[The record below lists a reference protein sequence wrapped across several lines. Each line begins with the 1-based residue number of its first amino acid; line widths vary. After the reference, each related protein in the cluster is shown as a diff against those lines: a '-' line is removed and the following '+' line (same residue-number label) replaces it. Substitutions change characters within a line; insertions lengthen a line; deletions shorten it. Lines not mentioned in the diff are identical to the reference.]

1 MLKEATISERKIV
14 NAFIELLEESS
25 LEQISI
31 TDIIKK
37 ANLSRPIKNMIIAT
51 AKNIIRT
58 ITVLSCKNVLVILST
73 EAPHRPI
80 AVTPVPTVN
89 IEIRLTIHQSI
100 APNA

>member
-1 MLKEATISERKIV
+1 MIFEIRPPLAARVPLIIV
-14 NAFIELLEESS
+14 LPSNLYDVVRTE
-25 LEQISI
+25 
-31 TDIIKK
+31 

-51 AKNIIRT
+51 AKNNIRT

-73 EAPHRPI
+73 EAAQRPI

-89 IEIRLTIHQSI
+89 IDIRLTAHQSI

>member
-1 MLKEATISERKIV
+1 MIFEIRPLLAARVPLIIV
-14 NAFIELLEESS
+14 LPSNLYDVVRTE
-25 LEQISI
+25 
-31 TDIIKK
+31 

-80 AVTPVPTVN
+80 AVMPVPTVN
-89 IEIRLTIHQSI
+89 IEIRLTTHQSI

>member
-1 MLKEATISERKIV
+1 MIFEIRPPLTARVPLIIV
-14 NAFIELLEESS
+14 LPSNLYDVVRTE
-25 LEQISI
+25 
-31 TDIIKK
+31 
-37 ANLSRPIKNMIIAT
+37 ANLNRPIKNMIIAT

-80 AVTPVPTVN
+80 AVMPVPTVN